1 MSTSAV
7 GRESSKRWRP
17 ALGALIF
24 IAALPLAG
32 SELMGPAGAIA
43 MVLLGL
49 GAGWLLIP
57 GFWRGV
63 LFGAIGGAIAGLLVL
78 GPGLRV
84 AMRVVAVVDPVRS
97 PEFTIG
103 GTMLII
109 IGIGAVMGGI
119 FGVIGNVS
127 RMGFNIASRGAGLV
141 PAILVMM
148 MIGLD
153 SELRREIL
161 ELGVGPWLNIPM
173 FGAVA
178 IGYGAAWALIVGR
191 LERRRRRTKA
201 RHEPAESATMTLSNP
216 RGGAT

>member
-1 MSTSAV
+1 MSSAGV
-7 GRESSKRWRP
+7 GREPTKRWTS

-32 SELMGPAGAIA
+32 SELLGPVGSIA
-43 MVLLGL
+43 MVIVGL

-63 LFGAIGGAIAGLLVL
+63 LSGAIGGVIAGLLVL
-78 GPGLRV
+78 GPGLRL
-84 AMRVVAVVDPVRS
+84 AMRVVAIVDPVRA

-103 GTMLII
+103 GTMFII

-119 FGVIGNVS
+119 FGVFGNVA
-127 RMGFNIASRGAGLV
+127 RIGFNIPTRAAGLV
-141 PAILVMM
+141 PALLVVT

-153 SELRREIL
+153 SELRGEII
-161 ELGVGPWLNIPM
+161 ELGIGPWLNIPM

-178 IGYGAAWALIVGR
+178 IGYGAVWALAVAR
-191 LERRRRRTKA
+191 FERRRLAMTRQGSR
-201 RHEPAESATMTLSNP
+201 EDATMSLTKP
-216 RGGAT
+216 GGREI